1 MEKSFKLPT
10 LDFYNTDLL
19 KQGSNEW
26 NSLRDEVFKAFQEYG
41 CFEVMFDKVKP
52 RDLLEEIKEIFNFP
66 LEFKMSKS
74 STMFGYLGQNP
85 TLPLY
90 ERLTIQ
96 DVLSHGVAK
105 QFAHLFWPDG
115 NPIVCDMVLSYSK
128 QLSML
133 EKTIR
138 RMVMEI
144 LGVEKYIE
152 EQNESSNY
160 VLIFNKYRKPTRDE
174 SGIGLAPHTD
184 KNILTILFQIQV
196 NGLQIQKDNG
206 QWVDVEFSPNSF
218 LVLVGDVFKAWTN
231 GRLHAPIHRVLMS
244 RKDEERFS
252 IGFFTFPKEGYLVNV
267 PKELVDE
274 DHPLLYKPF
283 DGIKYI
289 QFYKSESGQ
298 RASHDSLKVYCG
310 V

>member
-1 MEKSFKLPT
+1 
-10 LDFYNTDLL
+10 
-19 KQGSNEW
+19 
-26 NSLRDEVFKAFQEYG
+26 
-41 CFEVMFDKVKP
+41 
-52 RDLLEEIKEIFNFP
+52 
-66 LEFKMSKS
+66 MSKS

-218 LVLVGDVFKAWTN
+218 IVLVGDVFKAWTN

-283 DGIKYI
+283 DVSSPFRKR
-289 QFYKSESGQ
+289 KWGQ
-298 RASHDSLKVYCG
+298 TRAAATVLFGRDGSKRHNDWIGLTRLDWNRWNLSSFADVHARKKKRGYWGGLCRPRVVG
-310 V
+310 ASVLRRI